1 MLIKPPN
8 IDLPDMKAF
17 FTTKHFCMENVPL
30 RHALSGGFNI
40 PESNIYMPVQK
51 HTNRVHVLNSGSEPV
66 IADAVVTSREN
77 VLIGVIVAD
86 CVPVLLYDM
95 NKRVIGAV
103 HAGWRGTAA
112 GILIETI
119 ELMVRDFSSLASDIM
134 VAIGPSIR
142 QCSYEVDEKVK
153 TEVQMA
159 TGEGVYF
166 KKHDDKYFLDLSTAN
181 RIQALSTGVIPEN
194 IWQSEECTFCNPE
207 KFYSYRY
214 LKGSEGRQGGFIGI
228 W

>member
-8 IDLPDMKAF
+8 IDLPDIKAF
-17 FTTKHFCMENVPL
+17 FTTKHFSRENVPL
-30 RHALSGGFNI
+30 SLALSEELNI
-40 PESNIYMPVQK
+40 SESNIYMPVQK
-51 HTNRVHVLNSGSEPV
+51 HTNRVHVLKSGSEPV
-66 IADAVVTSREN
+66 TADAVVTSMEN

-86 CVPVLLYDM
+86 CVPVLLYDRE
-95 NKRVIGAV
+95 KRVIGAV

-112 GILIETI
+112 GILKETI
-119 ELMVRDFSSLASDIM
+119 ELMGRDFNSLPSDILT
-134 VAIGPSIR
+134 AIGPSIR

-153 TEVQMA
+153 TEVQRA
-159 TGEGVYF
+159 TGEGVYY
-166 KKHDDKYFLDLSTAN
+166 KRHAEKCFLDLSTAN
-181 RIQALSTGVIPEN
+181 KIQALHAGVLPEN

-207 KFYSYRY
+207 KYYSYRY